1 MAPLQG
7 LRGRPR
13 CLGAS
18 IRSIQ
23 VLAVEFKIDQTPLVR
38 ELFVEYAQS
47 LGFSLC
53 FQGFDREL
61 AALPGDYAPPAGR
74 LLLAVVEP
82 EVEGTASALGAVAG
96 CVALRRL
103 GEGTCEMKRL
113 YVRPAFR
120 GRGIG
125 RALAGAAIAAAR
137 EMGYRRMRLDTIPAQ
152 MAAAVA
158 LYRELGFRDIPP
170 YYENPIPGAL
180 CMELE
185 L

>member
-1 MAPLQG
+1 VQ
-7 LRGRPR
+7 
-13 CLGAS
+13 
-18 IRSIQ
+18 
-23 VLAVEFKIDQTPLVR
+23 AVEFNADQTELVR
-38 ELFVEYAQS
+38 ELFVEYARS

-53 FQGFDREL
+53 FQGFDQEL
-61 AALPGDYAPPAGR
+61 AALPGDYAPPTGR
-74 LLLAVVEP
+74 LLLAIVEP
-82 EVEGTASALGAVAG
+82 ESKSPAPAPESIAG

-103 GEGTCEMKRL
+103 GAGTCEMKRL

-137 EMGYRRMRLDTIPAQ
+137 AMGYRRMRLDTIPAQ

-158 LYRELGFRDIPP
+158 LYRELGFRDIPS